1 MGIKELVNIAHQLLA
16 AWPKGRLVQAIV
28 RLREAYGAVQK
39 ENEELRQEVAQ
50 LKEKLDKEAIGKVN
64 QEANRPSSKQPEWEE
79 KGVGNDGKGK
89 KKGKGRGRK
98 PRKGAGNRR
107 KTREPTRTE
116 TAEVEQCSLCGR
128 DLSDEKPLET
138 TNERIIEDIPG
149 VPEETEIVRVQ
160 QEKKY
165 CPDCQEVTTAKTD
178 LALPGADIGR
188 NATVLICYLWVAVC
202 MPFPKMQEYLR
213 VFFRL
218 EMSTA
223 GLSRHVIRAASILQE
238 VYEEILR
245 DVNVGVTLFA
255 DETGWRVRGKKWWL
269 WVFGTQDAAYFTVD
283 KSRGSQVVRRV
294 LGEIFLGVLVVDGWS
309 AYLSLTC
316 EQQSCLAHLLR
327 KIRKFCAA
335 FPQLKD
341 IARFY
346 IKFRRIIRDGEKLQ
360 AQREELGELVFRRRL
375 KRLEKRLAELLEWPD
390 PDEVLQEIIKKVKR
404 QQPRI
409 LTFVEHPEV
418 PCHNNY
424 GEFLIRIGV
433 LKRKISGGSVSAEGA
448 HAYAILLS
456 IYVTC
461 KLRKISFPKYMKA
474 SLAHYSKTGKPMSLA
489 GYAESLKPAAKAA

>member
-1 MGIKELVNIAHQLLA
+1 MGIKELVNIAHALLA
-16 AWPKGRLVQAIV
+16 AWPKDRLVQAIAC
-28 RLREAYGAVQK
+28 LREAYGALQK
-39 ENEELRQEVAQ
+39 ENEDLRQEVAQ
-50 LKEKLDKEAIGKVN
+50 LKEKLSKEAIGKVN

-89 KKGKGRGRK
+89 KRGNGRGSK

-116 TAEVEQCSLCGR
+116 TAEVEACSLCGR
-128 DLSDEKPLET
+128 DLSDEQPLET
-138 TNERIIEDIPG
+138 TNDRIIEDIPD
-149 VPEETEIVRVQ
+149 VPEETEMVLVQ
-160 QEKKY
+160 QEKK
-165 CPDCQEVTTAKTD
+165 AKSD

-223 GLSRHVIRAASILQE
+223 GLSRHVIRTASILKE

-283 KSRGSQVVRRV
+283 KSRGSTVVRRV

-316 EQQSCLAHLLR
+316 EQQSCMAHLLR

-346 IKFRRIIRDGEKLQ
+346 IKLRRIIRDGEKLQ
-360 AQREELGELVFRRRL
+360 AEREELGEFVFRRRL

-448 HAYAILLS
+448 NAYAILLS

-461 KLRKISFPKYMKA
+461 KLRNLSFPKYTKA
-474 SLAHYSKTGKPMSLA
+474 SLAHYCRTDKPMSLA
-489 GYAESLKPAAKAA
+489 AYADSLNPAAKAA